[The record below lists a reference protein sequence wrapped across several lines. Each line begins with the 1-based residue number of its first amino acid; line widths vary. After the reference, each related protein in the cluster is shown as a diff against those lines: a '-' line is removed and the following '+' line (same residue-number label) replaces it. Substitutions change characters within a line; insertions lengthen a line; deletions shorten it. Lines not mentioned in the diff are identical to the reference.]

1 MVTKRARTDSA
12 KVARR
17 RDIIRGAAGCLGAR
31 GLNAVSMQDIAT
43 ACNLTKPALYSYF
56 ATREE
61 IILAVYR
68 TLLNDGMAAFNRSLL
83 AAGHPLPR
91 ASFNSLFVS
100 SFAERPLLCHLTI
113 HLTATVAPKLT
124 AATAEHLR
132 TETAEQLA
140 GLRALLLHYGY
151 ADADTADD
159 LARAYY
165 TILTGAAQIAAM
177 PAGQSR
183 TDMIDSAAFTANC
196 LAALA
201 CLR

>member
-100 SFAERPLLCHLTI
+100 SFAERPLLCHLTN

-183 TDMIDSAAFTANC
+183 TDMIDSTAFTANC

>member
-91 ASFNSLFVS
+91 ASFNSLFMS
-100 SFAERPLLCHLTI
+100 SFAERPLLCHLTN

>member
-56 ATREE
+56 AMREE

-100 SFAERPLLCHLTI
+100 SFAERPLLCHLTN
-113 HLTATVAPKLT
+113 HLTATLAPKLT

-140 GLRALLLHYGY
+140 GLGALLLHYGY

>member
-43 ACNLTKPALYSYF
+43 ACILARLALYSYF

-83 AAGHPLPR
+83 PAGHPLPR

-100 SFAERPLLCHLTI
+100 SFAERPLLCHLTN

-140 GLRALLLHYGY
+140 GLRTLLLHYGY
-151 ADADTADD
+151 ADAKTADD

-177 PAGQSR
+177 PGGQSR
-183 TDMIDSAAFTANC
+183 TEMIDSAAFTANC

>member
-100 SFAERPLLCHLTI
+100 SFAERPLLCHLTN

-124 AATAEHLR
+124 AATAEHLQ

-165 TILTGAAQIAAM
+165 TLLTGAAQIAAI

>member
-100 SFAERPLLCHLTI
+100 SFAERPLLCHLTN

-124 AATAEHLR
+124 AATAEHLQ

-165 TILTGAAQIAAM
+165 TILTGAAQIAAI

>member
-83 AAGHPLPR
+83 PAGHPLPR

-100 SFAERPLLCHLTI
+100 SFAERPPLCHLTN

-140 GLRALLLHYGY
+140 GLRTLLLHYGY
-151 ADADTADD
+151 ADAKTADD

-177 PAGQSR
+177 PGGQSR
-183 TDMIDSAAFTANC
+183 TEMIDSAAFTANC

>member
-83 AAGHPLPR
+83 PAGHPLPR

-100 SFAERPLLCHLTI
+100 SFAERPLLCHLTN

-140 GLRALLLHYGY
+140 GLRTLLLHYGY
-151 ADADTADD
+151 ADAKTADD

-177 PAGQSR
+177 PGGQSR
-183 TDMIDSAAFTANC
+183 TEMIDSAAFTANC